1 MSRTFT
7 LLAALLVVIA
17 AFLLLRN
24 NAVDN
29 KTIGNIPASSTTA
42 TPDARPIQNNAKFL
56 SWREFVFKPGHFKV
70 LLPALPQHVSDSVA
84 DPKTKEP
91 RKYETFAVASDN
103 GSAFIV
109 NAITYASP
117 FEAQATED
125 RLKEAVSEMLTRNSD
140 NKLNSTKVITFRGH
154 PALDFS
160 MSNGEMRIEG
170 RVLTHNEVMYI
181 LSMLGKKDSFN
192 QDELNYFINS
202 FDFVENGENEPAT
215 DKAQPE
221 RKIDVRAPAKNAA

>member
-1 MSRTFT
+1 MSRIFT

-24 NAVDN
+24 NTVNTADQ
-29 KTIGNIPASSTTA
+29 KTASPTMA
-42 TPDARPIQNNAKFL
+42 TPDAKPSQNNAKFL

-70 LLPALPQHVSDSVA
+70 LLPALPQHVSDTVP

-91 RKYETFAVASDN
+91 RKYETFAIATDS

-109 NAITYASP
+109 NAITYATP
-117 FEAQATED
+117 FQAQATEEN
-125 RLKEAVSEMLTRNSD
+125 LKEAVSEMLTRNSV
-140 NKLNSTKVITFRGH
+140 NKLNSTKAITFRGH

-160 MSNGEMRIEG
+160 MSNGDMQIEG
-170 RVLTHNEVMYI
+170 RILTHNEVMYI

-202 FDFVENGENEPAT
+202 FEFIDNGEPAS
-215 DKAQPE
+215 DKVQPE
-221 RKIDVRAPAKNAA
+221 RKIEAPAPEKNAA